1 MPRFIL
7 DTFGA
12 VDQPA
17 DDPAM
22 RTRVG
27 RYRSDDEFAPL
38 EWRDLDSFTQGYI
51 EALFF
56 TSQGDDGEAFEQGF
70 SDLAPEALARIISD
84 CAAFQA
90 SGTAWCTYAQSPHV
104 KSSADAATEQQA
116 GGDFWFTRNR
126 SGVGFWEREPGVY
139 GTHADALTDAAYAFG
154 EVDAYLGDDGRV
166 YL

>member
-1 MPRFIL
+1 MPEYVL
-7 DTFGA
+7 DTTGR
-12 VDQPA
+12 VDQPGLLRA
-17 DDPAM
+17 LIW
-22 RTRVG
+22 
-27 RYRSDDEFAPL
+27 S
-38 EWRDLDSFTQGYI
+38 DLDAFTQGYI

-56 TSQGDDGEAFEQGF
+56 TETDVLAEQATKPGAIPFEPSFGF

-90 SGTAWCTYAQSPHV
+90 SGTAWCTYAQSSHV
-104 KSSADAATEQQA
+104 KNSADAATDEQA

-126 SGVGFWEREPGVY
+126 HGVGFWEREPGVY
-139 GTHADALTDAAYAFG
+139 GDHADALTDAAYAFS